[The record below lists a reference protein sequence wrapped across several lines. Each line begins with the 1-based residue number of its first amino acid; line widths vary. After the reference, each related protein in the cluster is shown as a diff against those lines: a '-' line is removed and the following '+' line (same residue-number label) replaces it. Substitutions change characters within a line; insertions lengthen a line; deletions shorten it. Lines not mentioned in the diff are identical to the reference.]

1 MNVSRLDYENRP
13 LPLRSMS
20 FEKFAA
26 KVCLIAVNESW
37 LPPAARSYDY
47 NAAEHVDDKPICPC
61 VMYLELSAP

>member
-1 MNVSRLDYENRP
+1 
-13 LPLRSMS
+13 MS